1 MADRKTGAKAKRGA
15 AKERTARRKR
25 RLIAECALAA
35 ALLLGLVAFLAA
47 TSRSGANRDLTVG
60 TAPQNAVTAEPEAP
74 EASPEPEETPLAEP
88 TEGPTPLPT
97 ATPSPTPAPTP
108 TPVPTATPR
117 PVKLQYPYALVVD
130 RVGQVVTVYT
140 VGEEG
145 KYSII
150 ARQMI
155 CSTDKYGWK
164 PTTGIY
170 KLDGQRKRWM
180 STLTGSYVQYATRIS
195 GTILF
200 HSLPYNKQDP
210 SQLMWREYLNLGKNV
225 SEGCVRLTCEDAK
238 WIYENVPD
246 GTLVWFREGHY
257 DAFTLDGLQPPA
269 LVGGKWDPTDDTRG
283 NPDYIGGSYHP
294 EPVATAYP
302 GVTPAPTSYKIL
314 TWD

>member
-1 MADRKTGAKAKRGA
+1 MADRKTGGKARKKAAQLRAAKRRRMLIVQSA
-15 AKERTARRKR
+15 AAVVLLAALVIFLVTTTKNGARRD
-25 RLIAECALAA
+25 I
-35 ALLLGLVAFLAA
+35 
-47 TSRSGANRDLTVG
+47 
-60 TAPQNAVTAEPEAP
+60 TAEPTVP
-74 EASPEPEETPLAEP
+74 QL
-88 TEGPTPLPT
+88 TE
-97 ATPSPTPAPTP
+97 TPAPTATLEP
-108 TPVPTATPR
+108 TPSPEPTAAPTPTHSPSPVPTPTPR
-117 PVKLQYPYALVVD
+117 PVKLKLPYAIVVD
-130 RVGQVVTVYT
+130 RVGQTVTVYT

-200 HSLPYNKQDP
+200 HSIPYTEQDP
-210 SQLMWREYLNLGKNV
+210 SKLMYKEYLNLGKAV

-238 WIYENVPD
+238 WIYENVPE
-246 GTLVWFREGHY
+246 GTLVWFKKGSY
-257 DAFTLDGLQPPA
+257 DAFMLDGLQPPA

-283 NPDYIGGSYHP
+283 NPDYVGGSYHP

-314 TWD
+314 RWE